1 MVFLT
6 DNDINVSLRDSF
18 YDEITNQDT
27 DIIDL
32 AEASAISKMK
42 SMLRQRYDVDQVFG
56 ARNYE
61 DAPLIVEYCTAIF
74 LHRLAARINPRKI
87 PDNIKDAYME
97 ALAWLEKVVN
107 LEANP
112 SLPEIAEGEPDA
124 GDVLYYSPN
133 TEIDHDY

>member
-1 MVFLT
+1 MTFLT
-6 DNDINVSLRDSF
+6 EEDIRVALRDSF
-18 YDEITNQDT
+18 YNEITDEDT
-27 DIIDL
+27 DVIDI

-42 SMLRQRYDVDQVFG
+42 SMLRQRYDVTTVFSG
-56 ARNYE
+56 RNYE

-97 ALAWLEKVVN
+97 ALSWLEKVVN

-112 SLPEIAEGEPDA
+112 SLPEISNGTADSS
-124 GDVLYYSPN
+124 DVLYYAPI
-133 TEIDHDY
+133 EPRDHQY

>member
-1 MVFLT
+1 MNFLT
-6 DNDINVSLRDSF
+6 TDDIRVSLRDSF
-18 YDEITNQDT
+18 FNEITDEDT
-27 DIIDL
+27 DVIDN

-42 SMLRQRYDVDQVFG
+42 SMLRQRYDVDQVFNG
-56 ARNYE
+56 RNYE

-97 ALAWLEKVVN
+97 ALDWLEKVTN

-112 SLPEIAEGEPDA
+112 SLPEIAEGEPDS

-133 TEIDHDY
+133 DALDHNY

>member
-1 MVFLT
+1 MIFLT
-6 DNDINVSLRDSF
+6 EEDIRVSLRDSF
-18 YDEITNQDT
+18 FDEITDEDT
-27 DIIDL
+27 TVIDN

-42 SMLRQRYDVDQVFG
+42 SMLRQRYDVGQIFSG
-56 ARNYE
+56 RNYE

-112 SLPEIAEGEPDA
+112 SLPELSATLPDA

-133 TEIDHDY
+133 TKIDHDY